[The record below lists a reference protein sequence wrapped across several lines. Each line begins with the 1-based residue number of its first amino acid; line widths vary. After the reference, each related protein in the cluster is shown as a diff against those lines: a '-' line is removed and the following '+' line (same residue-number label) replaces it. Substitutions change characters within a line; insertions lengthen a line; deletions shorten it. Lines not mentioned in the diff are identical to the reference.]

1 MITSPASLTDA
12 WYEVLKAQAVS
23 VTEKVK
29 LVSCFLS
36 SRVLG
41 TRCFP

>member
-1 MITSPASLTDA
+1 MVTALASGGDA
-12 WYEVLKAQAVS
+12 WHEVLKAQAVS
-23 VTEKVK
+23 VTEKVE

-36 SRVLG
+36 SRVLW